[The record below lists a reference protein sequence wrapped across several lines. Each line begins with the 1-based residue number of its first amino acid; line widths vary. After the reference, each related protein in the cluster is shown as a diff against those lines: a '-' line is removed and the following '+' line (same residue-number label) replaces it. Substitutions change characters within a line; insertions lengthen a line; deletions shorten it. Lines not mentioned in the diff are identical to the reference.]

1 MADWPPAPLD
11 WPGSALTD
19 GVVALGAMTEADVPA
34 ITEACNDPD
43 IALWLPV
50 PVPYTEDDARA
61 FLDHIAAEAAAGR
74 FLNFA
79 VRAAGSGSEGGASHR
94 HHRDCENRSAG
105 SAIRV
110 SEELVGSMGVRFLR
124 AGETEIGY
132 WTAPWGRRRGYASRA
147 VRLLAA
153 HVFATWPVRRAELL
167 VDPDNQASAG
177 VAAGAGARAEGLRRN
192 GGVRHQTDEPRD
204 SLVFS
209 LIPHDLEA

>member
-1 MADWPPAPLD
+1 VADWPPAPLD

-79 VRAAGSGSEGGASHR
+79 VRAAGSGSE
-94 HHRDCENRSAG
+94 DCENRSAG

-167 VDPDNQASAG
+167 VDPDNPASAG
-177 VAAGAGARAEGLRRN
+177 VAARAGAQAEGLRRN

-204 SLVFS
+204 SLVFA
-209 LIPHDLEA
+209 LIPPDLEA

>member
-61 FLDHIAAEAAAGR
+61 FLEHIAAEAAAGR

-167 VDPDNQASAG
+167 VDPDNPASAG
-177 VAAGAGARAEGLRRN
+177 VAARAGAQAEGLRRN

-204 SLVFS
+204 SLVFA
-209 LIPHDLEA
+209 LIPPDLEA

>member
-79 VRAAGSGSEGGASHR
+79 VRAAGSGSEGG
-94 HHRDCENRSAG
+94 G
-105 SAIRV
+105 
-110 SEELVGSMGVRFLR
+110 
-124 AGETEIGY
+124 
-132 WTAPWGRRRGYASRA
+132 
-147 VRLLAA
+147 
-153 HVFATWPVRRAELL
+153 
-167 VDPDNQASAG
+167 
-177 VAAGAGARAEGLRRN
+177 
-192 GGVRHQTDEPRD
+192 
-204 SLVFS
+204 
-209 LIPHDLEA
+209 